1 MDNSSDV
8 QTAADKSKK
17 PGGATRGQC
26 VCKDCGKVYAR
37 KNWLSLH
44 MLGHRKALMA
54 LPQKAN
60 DEAPNNDGQV
70 FGSLVIHW
78 MICLIFHQCSNIDFF
93 PLFQTTQEGSSTENS
108 KGQKGK
114 DGGKASFPCPFCDK
128 VFPRA
133 MRLMV
138 HMQIHSGEK
147 PYSYRQRKEQFYT
160 DPTRPRVPDTAK
172 QEVGK
177 YMLKPMMTTQDCMS
191 DWPDSQIC
199 VLFFFFFFLCK

>member
-1 MDNSSDV
+1 MHNVVCGVVHVRLVFFCFFLMYICMIFFFLSTYKLLKTMDNSSDV

-70 FGSLVIHW
+70 FGSLVIH
-78 MICLIFHQCSNIDFF
+78 
-93 PLFQTTQEGSSTENS
+93 
-108 KGQKGK
+108 
-114 DGGKASFPCPFCDK
+114 
-128 VFPRA
+128 
-133 MRLMV
+133 
-138 HMQIHSGEK
+138 
-147 PYSYRQRKEQFYT
+147 
-160 DPTRPRVPDTAK
+160 
-172 QEVGK
+172 
-177 YMLKPMMTTQDCMS
+177 
-191 DWPDSQIC
+191 
-199 VLFFFFFFLCK
+199 

>member
-1 MDNSSDV
+1 MDNSSVV
-8 QTAADKSKK
+8 QTAADKSKET
-17 PGGATRGQC
+17 GGETRGQC

-60 DEAPNNDGQV
+60 DKAPKSDSQV
-70 FGSLVIHW
+70 FCSSVFSSYDFCFIFQRFKHN
-78 MICLIFHQCSNIDFF
+78 CLS
-93 PLFQTTQEGSSTENS
+93 PSQTTEEGSATEDS

-114 DGGKASFPCPFCDK
+114 DGSKATFPCPFCDK

-147 PYSYRQRKEQFYT
+147 PYSYRQRKEQFYSE
-160 DPTRPRVPDTAK
+160 PTRPRVPDTDK

-177 YMLKPMMTTQDCMS
+177 YMLQPMMTTQDCMS
-191 DWPDSQIC
+191 D
-199 VLFFFFFFLCK
+199 